1 MQIVT
6 QYYIALVNQFNDNLS
21 MGFRYSE
28 LLPADT
34 PSGLV
39 GSALD
44 ASSNEPES
52 YSVMSEWS
60 FDSSAILRLQFNHE
74 TPQANTVDNQFIF
87 QYIMYL
93 GEGSHDGH
101 DH

>member
-1 MQIVT
+1 MKHTIEMRTIVILISLF
-6 QYYIALVNQFNDNLS
+6 YAS
-21 MGFRYSE
+21 

-44 ASSNEPES
+44 ASSNDPKS

-60 FDSSAILRLQFNHE
+60 FDSSAILRIQFNHE
-74 TPQANTVDNQFIF
+74 TPQANTVDNQLIL
-87 QYIMYL
+87 QYVMYL
-93 GEGSHDGH
+93 GEGGHDGH